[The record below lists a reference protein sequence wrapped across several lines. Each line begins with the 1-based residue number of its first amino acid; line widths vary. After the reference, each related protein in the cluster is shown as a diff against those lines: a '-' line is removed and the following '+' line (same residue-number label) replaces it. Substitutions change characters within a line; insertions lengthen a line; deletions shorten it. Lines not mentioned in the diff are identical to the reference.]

1 MLSLGTIGL
10 TGAAMY
16 GGIKALRRYV
26 FQDEK
31 RPLWLKSPQPMA
43 VAAGADASAAT
54 ATIDADLVTES
65 AGSSAAIFDYVV
77 HNEEGRKL
85 SIIALSGTTAALH
98 ILLGVQAGIPLFVW
112 NGAGF
117 VAFAAGQ
124 YFVPQLE
131 PYRRDVR
138 DGFLAYTGTTIVAYF
153 LVNGAGGFVSVVGMT
168 TKLVEAGLLALLWQE
183 AETE

>member
-10 TGAAMY
+10 TGAVMY
-16 GGIKALRRYV
+16 GGIKALRRYI
-26 FQDEK
+26 FEGEK
-31 RPLWLKSPQPMA
+31 RPLWLRSPQPVTVTA
-43 VAAGADASAAT
+43 GTDAAGATVDAELSAESTGGTT
-54 ATIDADLVTES
+54 AL
-65 AGSSAAIFDYVV
+65 FDYVV

-131 PYRRDVR
+131 PYRREIR

-153 LVNGAGGFVSVVGMT
+153 LVNGAGGLISVVGMT
-168 TKLVEAGLLALLWQE
+168 TKVVEAGLLALLWQE

>member
-1 MLSLGTIGL
+1 MLSLGTLGL
-10 TGAAMY
+10 TGAVMY
-16 GGIKALRRYV
+16 GGIKALRRFV
-26 FQDEK
+26 FHEEK
-31 RPLWLKSPQPMA
+31 RPLWLKLPQSSAVA
-43 VAAGADASAAT
+43 VAANAGPDSVDT
-54 ATIDADLVTES
+54 GVTIDLSNSTTTL
-65 AGSSAAIFDYVV
+65 FDYIV
-77 HNEEGRKL
+77 HDTEGRKL
-85 SIIALSGTTAALH
+85 SIMALSGTTAALH
-98 ILLGVQAGIPLFVW
+98 ILLGVQAGLPLFIW

-131 PYRRDVR
+131 PYRSEVR

-153 LVNGAGGFVSVVGMT
+153 LVNGAGGLTSVVGMT